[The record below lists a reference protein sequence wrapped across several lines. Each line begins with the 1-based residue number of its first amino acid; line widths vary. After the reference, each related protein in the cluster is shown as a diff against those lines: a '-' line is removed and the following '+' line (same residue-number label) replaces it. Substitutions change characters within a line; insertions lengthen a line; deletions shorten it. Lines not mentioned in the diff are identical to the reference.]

1 MENNE
6 LIEHQNE
13 LLQID
18 IDYPLFISRRS
29 LKHLVESRKVELIRK
44 HTEKEVLNRLFLAVD
59 NIVRIYINSDKISLQ
74 ENNRTVYTKYSI
86 DRTQHSIRLVLEQV
100 ENRLEICSIHFQK
113 SKKLP
118 QG

>member
-6 LIEHQNE
+6 LIEHQNG

-29 LKHLVESRKVELIRK
+29 LKHFVESRKVELIRK
-44 HTEKEVLNRLFLAVD
+44 HTQNEVLSRLFLAVE
-59 NIVRIYINSDKISLQ
+59 NVVEIYTNSDKTSLQ

-86 DRTQHSIRLVLEQV
+86 NRTQHSIRLVLEQV
-100 ENRLEICSIHFQK
+100 ENKLEICSIHFQK